1 MEEQRRGTDLKGE
14 VMATRRNKYDIDQK
28 TCLSV
33 ATLLKIEILADTV
46 KIKNITAQTKYCF

>member
-14 VMATRRNKYDIDQK
+14 VIATRRNKYDIDEK
-28 TCLSV
+28 TCLFV